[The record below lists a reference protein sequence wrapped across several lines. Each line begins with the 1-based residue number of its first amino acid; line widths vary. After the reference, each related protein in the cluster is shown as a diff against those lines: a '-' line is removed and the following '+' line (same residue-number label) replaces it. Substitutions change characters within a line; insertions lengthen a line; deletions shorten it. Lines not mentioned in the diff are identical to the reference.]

1 MIRGKVYMKSLIF
14 CIVGI
19 WIIIFVLLCPF
30 PPLFGIPGLIW
41 RAIVGTMGCSIL
53 ILGLYGRRKS

>member
-1 MIRGKVYMKSLIF
+1 MKNLIF

-30 PPLFGIPGLIW
+30 PPLLGIPGLVW
-41 RAIVGTMGCSIL
+41 RAILGILGCFIL
-53 ILGLYGRRKS
+53 GSGLYGRRKSEK

>member
-1 MIRGKVYMKSLIF
+1 MKNLIF

-30 PPLFGIPGLIW
+30 PPLFGIPGLVW
-41 RAIVGTMGCSIL
+41 RAIVGAMGCSTL
-53 ILGLYGRRKS
+53 IWGLYGRRKS